1 MSSAPAPY
9 AGHRPKQRSF
19 ADILGDEPEE
29 PVHNRERSASPSKA
43 GQGKNVQPMRIFDGS
58 EEVEDVETPKGK
70 PANKHIKPHPTKYNH
85 FDFADGSDPSDAPNK
100 GVDYDARARG
110 KHDSQW
116 SFDDFVTPAKPR
128 AGKSMR
134 SEDVHHWDTE
144 SQFQNDPS
152 HRPSGKG
159 RRDAETHFELQDDG
173 ERVGGQQRTGR
184 PRGAMQNEGMGLY
197 KNQLFDEVEPST
209 GRALGN
215 ITNVKDRGKDF
226 DAHFTMT
233 DASPAPVERNQHVP
247 EARMKVV
254 KMMDHNW
261 EVYDESPQKENKPRP
276 APKQEGGGDSKI
288 HIAGDGMGGRKG
300 TDRNWLYGNDE
311 EEQPAPKPTRK
322 ATANQKSSFW
332 DF

>member
-1 MSSAPAPY
+1 
-9 AGHRPKQRSF
+9 
-19 ADILGDEPEE
+19 
-29 PVHNRERSASPSKA
+29 
-43 GQGKNVQPMRIFDGS
+43 MRLFDGS
-58 EEVEDVETPKGK
+58 EDVEDVETPKGK
-70 PANKHIKPHPTKYNH
+70 PANKHIRPHPTKYNH
-85 FDFADGSDPSDAPNK
+85 FDFADGSDPGDAPNR
-100 GVDYDARARG
+100 GVDYDSRTKS

-116 SFDDFVTPAKPR
+116 SFDDFVTPAKPK

-152 HRPSGKG
+152 EHHVGKG

-197 KNQLFDEVEPST
+197 KNQLFDQVDPAP
-209 GRALGN
+209 GPNRALGN
-215 ITNVKDRGKDF
+215 ITNVKDRSKDF

-233 DASPAPVERNQHVP
+233 DNSPAPAERSQPVP
-247 EARMKVV
+247 ETRKKVV

-276 APKQEGGGDSKI
+276 AAKQEGSDTKI

-311 EEQPAPKPTRK
+311 EDEAPKPTTRK
-322 ATANQKSSFW
+322 APAGQKSSFW